1 GALAIRDILASLL
14 TRARYAA
21 SGDDAQHLTAL
32 ARGTRL
38 AVGHHALRGRDDHGA
53 HAAEDLRQ
61 LILAAVN
68 PQTRAADALEAVDDG
83 AALEI
88 FQPHRQARLAAIG
101 IETEVADVA
110 LLLQHLDDGGLEV
123 RGSELHFALARSLAV
138 ADACQQ
144 VGNGV
149 SHAHGPRPLP
159 ARLGETRDLT
169 AACDLADLHP
179 REPELAVYAA

>member
-68 PQTRAADALEAVDDG
+68 PQTR
-83 AALEI
+83 
-88 FQPHRQARLAAIG
+88 RLTRSRRSMTGRPSKYFSPI
-101 IETEVADVA
+101 VRR
-110 LLLQHLDDGGLEV
+110 GLPP
-123 RGSELHFALARSLAV
+123 SA
-138 ADACQQ
+138 
-144 VGNGV
+144 
-149 SHAHGPRPLP
+149 
-159 ARLGETRDLT
+159 
-169 AACDLADLHP
+169 
-179 REPELAVYAA
+179 